1 MNWLPMSQYWPM
13 PMLEKHNRLEPWSKP
28 RLTSSPRLPDS
39 SVTTLCV
46 TKYLIKY
53 FFVTHTTLDYPP
65 INQHCKTF
73 LRFFFPQFERFRQ
86 NTLPVTIWKPWS
98 ESSSKTFSTASIKI
112 SISHL
117 KLLVPIAGDLI
128 VGALGE
134 TPWDMFA
141 KSQWNPFR
149 PSGWNQWIVGY
160 RACCQS

>member
-1 MNWLPMSQYWPM
+1 MWNLRKKHPIVNGGMNWLPMSQYWPM

-73 LRFFFPQFERFRQ
+73 LRFFSHSLNGSDRTPCPWRFGSHGPSHHPKLSAQHRSKSPFHTSNCWCPSQ
-86 NTLPVTIWKPWS
+86 VIWS
-98 ESSSKTFSTASIKI
+98 
-112 SISHL
+112 
-117 KLLVPIAGDLI
+117 LVP
-128 VGALGE
+128 
-134 TPWDMFA
+134 
-141 KSQWNPFR
+141 
-149 PSGWNQWIVGY
+149 
-160 RACCQS
+160 

>member
-13 PMLEKHNRLEPWSKP
+13 PMLEKHNGLEPWSKP
-28 RLTSSPRLPDS
+28 RLTSSPSLPDN

-46 TKYLIKY
+46 TKYLIYLIKY

-65 INQHCKTF
+65 LNQSLQDIPLFC
-73 LRFFFPQFERFRQ
+73 LSPFERFKR

-134 TPWDMFA
+134 APWDMFA
-141 KSQWNPFR
+141 KKLFW
-149 PSGWNQWIVGY
+149 
-160 RACCQS
+160 